1 MFNLSQ
7 HELLLAMPIRT
18 QRVDADAPA
27 ESVAGII
34 ADNPLIAPNT
44 N

>member
-7 HELLLAMPIRT
+7 RELLWAMPIRT
-18 QRVDADAPA
+18 RRVDADAPA

-34 ADNPLIAPNT
+34 AHNVLIAPNI

>member
-7 HELLLAMPIRT
+7 HELLRAMPIRT
-18 QRVDADAPA
+18 QRVDAGAPA
-27 ESVAGII
+27 EAAASI
-34 ADNPLIAPNT
+34 AHKILIAPNI

>member
-1 MFNLSQ
+1 MFILSQ
-7 HELLLAMPIRT
+7 HELLRAMPIRT

-27 ESVAGII
+27 ESAAGTI
-34 ADNPLIAPNT
+34 AHNFLIAPNI